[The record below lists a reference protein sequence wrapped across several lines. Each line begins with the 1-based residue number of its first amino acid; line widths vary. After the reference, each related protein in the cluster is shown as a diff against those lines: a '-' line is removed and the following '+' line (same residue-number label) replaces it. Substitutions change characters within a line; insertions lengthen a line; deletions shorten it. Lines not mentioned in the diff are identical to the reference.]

1 MNPTSLFHPAV
12 AAWFDRSFTAPTAA
26 QAEAWPAIQAGRHV
40 LIAAPTGSG
49 KTLAAFLAAIDGL
62 VRQGLEGSLRDETQI
77 VYVSP
82 LKALSNDIRR
92 NLEAPLAGVREALRS
107 QGLPD
112 VEIRTWVRTGD
123 TPPGERQRMGRS
135 PPHVVVTT
143 PESLYILLGSE
154 SGRKMLATTRTVI
167 VDEIH
172 ALAPNKRGCHLA
184 LSLER
189 LEALCT
195 HPLLRVGLSATQ
207 KPIERVAR
215 FLVGARHER
224 PSPPSRGE
232 REGHI
237 ARRWDGEVGLGERL
251 VVPHLTPTLSAPRG
265 GEGEITIIDTGHR
278 RARDLALEVPSSPL
292 EAVMSGEV
300 WQQVYDRLTELI
312 EGHRTTLI
320 FVNTR
325 RLVERVTRQLSERLS
340 ADQVTAHHG
349 SLAKEQRLDAEQRL
363 KNGQLKA
370 LVATA
375 SLELG
380 IDIGEVDLV
389 CQLGSPRSI
398 ATFLQR
404 VGRSGHAVD
413 GTPKG
418 RLFPLSRDELVEC
431 AALLDSVR
439 RGELDRLA
447 VPEQPLDVLAQ
458 QIVAEVAARE
468 WQEDELFALF
478 RRAWPYRAL
487 AREDFAPVVAMLAEG
502 FASRRGRRGAL
513 LHHDAVNHML
523 RGRRGARL
531 TALTSGGAIPDTA
544 DYQVL
549 LEPENQVIGSVNED
563 WAVESMAGDVFQ
575 LGNTAYRIQRV
586 ERGTVRVEDAHG
598 MAPNIPFWLGEAP
611 GRTDE
616 LSQAGSRLRA
626 EIAARLAADPGVG
639 RMLPW
644 LIDEVGI
651 AEPAADQLVEYL
663 TAARAALGV
672 LPTQETLVIERFFDE
687 VGGMQ
692 LVIHSPYGSR
702 INRAWGLALRK
713 RICRKFNF
721 ELQAA
726 ATEDNIVL
734 SLTRAHSFDLGEVRH
749 YLHSASIR
757 QVLIQALLDAPMFVT
772 RWRWVAGVSLAL
784 PRFRGGKKVPPQL
797 ARMDAEDLIAAIFPD
812 QLACAENLVG
822 EREIPDHPL
831 VRQTISDCLVEAMD
845 IGGLSRILTRLEAG
859 EIDVLT
865 RDLAEPSPLALEV
878 LSARPYA
885 YLDDAPLEERRTQ
898 AVMSRRWLAPEAASD
913 IGRLDPEAIAR
924 VRSEAWPEAANADEL
939 HDALSWLGFLT
950 EGEAAAEP
958 SWSEWFVQ
966 LAQDR
971 RATRLTLP
979 HPPLVTPAE
988 AGVQGPLG
996 SRFRRNDDREP
1007 ALWIA
1012 AERLPQFR
1020 ALWPGARLDP
1030 PIAAP
1035 AEYAEREW
1043 STEEALREVIRGRLE
1058 GLGPATADALAAA
1071 LGWEPKDITAALAS
1085 LEAEGFALRGRFT
1098 PNIGA
1103 EEWCERRLLARIHR
1117 YTVGRLRAEIQPV
1130 SARDFLRFLFSWQ
1143 RVTPD
1148 ARMEGPDAVE
1158 ILVRQLEGFEAP
1170 AGAWETEILPAR
1182 LAGYEP
1188 SWLDDQC
1195 LSGRIA
1201 WARLRPRSTRPN
1213 GGERNPTPVR
1223 TTPITFLA
1231 RRNTPLWAAQSA
1243 GPDAVPCSAKAQAVA
1258 DFIRQYG
1265 ASFFDE
1271 LVEGTGLLRPQVEEA
1286 LAELVASGLVN
1297 SDSFAGLRAL
1307 LVPAD
1312 RRTGRRGRRTALF
1325 RMEDAGRWALARRAP
1340 PQPQTAPAAVEHVA
1354 RALLLRYGVVFWR
1367 LLEREAPWLPPWR
1380 DLLRVYR
1387 RLEARGEIRGGRFV
1401 AGFSGEQF
1409 ALPDAIGMLRET
1421 RRKPAS
1427 GDWISLSGADPL
1439 NLAGILT
1446 PGPKLVALTGN
1457 RLLYRDG
1464 LPLALLAGGEVQFL
1478 ETLDTATQWEARK
1491 TLVRGAVPA
1500 SLIALS

>member
-1 MNPTSLFHPAV
+1 VNPTSLFHPAV
-12 AAWFDRSFTAPTAA
+12 AAWFNRSFAAPTAP
-26 QAEAWPAIQAGRHV
+26 QAEAWPAIRAGRHV

-49 KTLAAFLAAIDGL
+49 KTLAAFLAAIDAL
-62 VRQGLEGSLRDETQI
+62 VRQGLAVGLKDETQI

-82 LKALSNDIRR
+82 LKALSNDIQR
-92 NLEAPLAGVREALRS
+92 NLEAPLAGVREALREL
-107 QGLPD
+107 GLPD
-112 VEIRTWVRTGD
+112 VEIRALVRTGD

-135 PPHVVVTT
+135 PPHIVVTT
-143 PESLYILLGSE
+143 PESLYILLGSD

-172 ALAPNKRGCHLA
+172 ALAPSKRGSHLA

-189 LEALCT
+189 LAALC
-195 HPLLRVGLSATQ
+195 HRPLVRVGLSATQ
-207 KPIERVAR
+207 KPIELVAR
-215 FLVGARHER
+215 FLVGPDAECR
-224 PSPPSRGE
+224 
-232 REGHI
+232 
-237 ARRWDGEVGLGERL
+237 
-251 VVPHLTPTLSAPRG
+251 
-265 GEGEITIIDTGHR
+265 IIDTGHR
-278 RARDLALEVPSSPL
+278 RARDLALEMPSSPL

-300 WQQVYDRLTELI
+300 WQQVYDRLAELI
-312 EGHRTTLI
+312 EAHRTTLV

-325 RLVERVTRQLSERLS
+325 RLVERVTRQLSDRL
-340 ADQVTAHHG
+340 AAEQVAAHHG

-363 KNGQLKA
+363 KHGKLKA

-380 IDIGEVDLV
+380 IDIGDVDLV
-389 CQLGSPRSI
+389 CQLGSPRAI

-404 VGRSGHAVD
+404 VGRSGHAVE

-431 AALLDSVR
+431 AALLDSVN
-439 RGELDRLA
+439 RGELDRLSI
-447 VPEQPLDVLAQ
+447 PGQPLDVLAQ
-458 QIVAEVAARE
+458 QIVAEVAAGE
-468 WQEDELFALF
+468 WKEDELFALM

-487 AREDFAPVVAMLAEG
+487 VRDDFAAIVSMLAQG
-502 FASRRGRRGAL
+502 FGTRRGRRGAL
-513 LHHDAVNHML
+513 IHHDAVNHML

-575 LGNTAYRIQRV
+575 LGNTAYRIRRV
-586 ERGTVRVEDAHG
+586 ESGTVRVEDAQG
-598 MAPNIPFWLGEAP
+598 LMPNIPFWLGEAP

-616 LSQAGSRLRA
+616 LSQSVSRLRA
-626 EIAARLAADPGVG
+626 EIAARLPADPDGE
-639 RMLPW
+639 RTTRW
-644 LIDEVGI
+644 LAEEVGI
-651 AEPAADQLVEYL
+651 AEPAAEQLVEYL
-663 TAARAALGV
+663 ASARAALGL
-672 LPTQETLVIERFFDE
+672 LPTQDTLVLERFFDE
-687 VGGMQ
+687 TGGMQ

-702 INRAWGLALRK
+702 VNRAWGLALRK

-734 SLTRAHSFDLGEVRH
+734 SLTRAHSFDLNEVRH
-749 YLHSASIR
+749 YLHSASIGA
-757 QVLIQALLDAPMFVT
+757 VLVQALLDAPMFIT
-772 RWRWVAGVSLAL
+772 RWRWVAGISLAL
-784 PRFRGGKKVPPQL
+784 PRFRGGKRVPPQL

-831 VRQTISDCLVEAMD
+831 IRQTITDCLVDAMD
-845 IGGLSRILTRLEAG
+845 IDGLTQILTRLEAG
-859 EIDVLT
+859 EISVVT
-865 RDLAEPSPLALEV
+865 RDLTEPSPLALEV

-898 AVMSRRWLAPEAASD
+898 AVMSRRWLAPEVAAD

-924 VRSEAWPEAANADEL
+924 VRGEAWPDPTNADEL
-939 HDALSWLGFLT
+939 HDALAWLGFFSAQ
-950 EGEAAAEP
+950 EAEAEP
-958 SWSEWFVQ
+958 VWSDWFAQ
-966 LAQDR
+966 LVRDR
-971 RATRLTLP
+971 RVTRLT
-979 HPPLVTPAE
+979 TRPAI
-988 AGVQGPLG
+988 
-996 SRFRRNDDREP
+996 
-1007 ALWIA
+1007 LWVA
-1012 AERLPQFR
+1012 AERLPQFL
-1020 ALWPGARLDP
+1020 ALWPEAKLDP
-1030 PIAAP
+1030 AITVPN
-1035 AEYAEREW
+1035 EYAGQDWSREDAL
-1043 STEEALREVIRGRLE
+1043 TEILRGRLE
-1058 GLGPATADALAAA
+1058 GLGPTTAHALAEPLGLGSEDIAA
-1071 LGWEPKDITAALAS
+1071 GLAV

-1098 PNIGA
+1098 RSVA

-1130 SARDFLRFLFSWQ
+1130 AAIEFLRFLFAWQ
-1143 RVTPD
+1143 RVAPD
-1148 ARMEGPDAVE
+1148 TRMEGPDAVE

-1182 LAGYEP
+1182 LSGYEP
-1188 SWLDDQC
+1188 TWLDDQC

-1201 WARLRPRSTRPN
+1201 WARLRPRNTRPN
-1213 GGERNPTPVR
+1213 GSERTATPVR
-1223 TTPITFLA
+1223 TTPITLLA
-1231 RRNTPLWAAQSA
+1231 RRHAALWASLSGTGDPGALSSRAQ
-1243 GPDAVPCSAKAQAVA
+1243 VVA
-1258 DFIRQYG
+1258 DYVRQYG

-1271 LVEGTGLLRPQVEEA
+1271 LIEGTGLLRPQVEEA

-1307 LVPAD
+1307 LVPPE
-1312 RRTGRRGRRTALF
+1312 RRGNRRRRRAALF
-1325 RMEDAGRWALARRAP
+1325 RMEDAGRWALARRAQP
-1340 PQPQTAPAAVEHVA
+1340 LPQVKPEAVEHLA
-1354 RALLLRYGVVFWR
+1354 RTLLLRYGVVFWR
-1367 LLEREAPWLPPWR
+1367 LIEREAPWLPPWR

-1409 ALPDAIGMLRET
+1409 ALSDAVGMLREV
-1421 RRKPAS
+1421 RRKPPS
-1427 GDWISLSGADPL
+1427 DDWISLSGADPL

-1446 PGPKLVALTGN
+1446 PGPKLAALTGN
-1457 RLLYRDG
+1457 RLLYRSG
-1464 LPLALLAGGEVQFL
+1464 LPIALLAGGEVQFL
-1478 ETLDTATQWEARK
+1478 ATLDTTTQWEARK
-1491 TLVRGAVPA
+1491 ALLRGAVPA